1 MDQKQTLIISSCLLG
16 IPCRYDGK
24 HNALSKK
31 NSKKLAEKF
40 ILIPVCPEQL
50 GTLPTP
56 RIPAE
61 IQLDGRII
69 NAKGKDVSD
78 RFNAGAEAAYRIA
91 EINHCRC
98 ALMKAGSPSC
108 GNKEVYDGNFK
119 NILIP
124 GKGITVK
131 LFEKHQIK
139 VYNET
144 EIENLI
150 GENLHV

>member
-1 MDQKQTLIISSCLLG
+1 MNPKSTLIISSCLLG

-24 HNALSKK
+24 HNALSEENIKK
-31 NSKKLAEKF
+31 IAEKF
-40 ILIPVCPEQL
+40 VVIPVCPEQL

-61 IQLDGRII
+61 IQLDGRIV
-69 NAKGKDVSD
+69 NAEGEDVSD
-78 RFNAGAEAAYRIA
+78 HFYAGAEAAYRIA

-98 ALMKAGSPSC
+98 ALMKADSPSC
-108 GNKEVYDGNFK
+108 GNKEVYNGSFK
-119 NILIP
+119 DILVP

-144 EIENLI
+144 EIETLI